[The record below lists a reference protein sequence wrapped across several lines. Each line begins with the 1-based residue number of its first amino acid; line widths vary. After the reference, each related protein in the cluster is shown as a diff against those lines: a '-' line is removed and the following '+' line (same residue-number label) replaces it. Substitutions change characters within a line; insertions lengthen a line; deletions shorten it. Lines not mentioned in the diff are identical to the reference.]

1 VNVTGPLEILVTIV
15 LLLIVVGC
23 VAICVV
29 AVRWLRRIGLQ
40 VEEEQ
45 ARRREREDA
54 VAAREAEAAARQVE
68 AAERERD
75 RAAAEDDRL
84 QAEHRSAEDLRQIWH
99 RAALADEE
107 AAQAKAEAARAEAEA
122 ARAEAEAAAA
132 RTEEAR
138 ARAEAARAQLELTQI
153 RIESEKA
160 HVVLLSAQTDV
171 ACEQAEALRSQDVRA
186 QRSQEPAAGDEGDE
200 AHDLSTRAGG
210 ASGSAASGGAAS
222 GSSASGGMSDLVPG
236 EVADLLRHLGLP
248 TGWGEGSRTD
258 DVSVQGIDP
267 RMLRRLQG
275 LIPPEVMRRLS
286 SGRGP
291 GDIES
296 IGDWIRSQIEKSMQ
310 DGREEPGRGRRHD
323 RPAGFQR
330 TDTPDE
336 DPAVSEDV
344 PEVRDVSDG
353 RPDARADDLPDV
365 RAADLP
371 DDLADDLSGVAS
383 DSATAASG
391 GLDVAALIEEAL
403 RDRDRWRNGEE
414 RQNDTAEPDGAPAP
428 DGDAEND
435 DSAEASNDAGSGD
448 DARADDTTEPGTS
461 TGPDDDTRLDG
472 NTGSDDRGQTPES
485 DED

>member
-1 VNVTGPLEILVTIV
+1 MNVTGPLEVLVTIV
-15 LLLIVVGC
+15 LLVVVIAC

-45 ARRREREDA
+45 TRRRECEDA
-54 VAAREAEAAARQVE
+54 AAAREAGAAARQAEV
-68 AAERERD
+68 AERERD

-84 QAEHRSAEDLRQIWH
+84 QAEHRSAEDLRESRR

-132 RTEEAR
+132 RTEAAR
-138 ARAEAARAQLELTQI
+138 VKTEAARAQLELTQI

-160 HVVLLSAQTDV
+160 YVVLLSAQTDV
-171 ACEQAEALRSQDVRA
+171 AREQAEALRSQDVRA
-186 QRSQEPAAGDEGDE
+186 PRGQESVAGDEGGDVQ
-200 AHDLSTRAGG
+200 DLSMRAGG
-210 ASGSAASGGAAS
+210 ASEGAAS
-222 GSSASGGMSDLVPG
+222 GSAASGGMSDLVPD

-248 TGWGEGSRTD
+248 TGWGDGSRND

-310 DGREEPGRGRRHD
+310 DGREETGRGRRHD

-428 DGDAEND
+428 DGDAEKD

-461 TGPDDDTRLDG
+461 TGSDDDTRLDDY
-472 NTGSDDRGQTPES
+472 TGSDDRDQTPES
-485 DED
+485 DEG

>member
-1 VNVTGPLEILVTIV
+1 MNVTGPLEVLVTIV
-15 LLLIVVGC
+15 LLVVVIAC

-45 ARRREREDA
+45 VRRRECEDA
-54 VAAREAEAAARQVE
+54 VAAREAEAAARQAEV
-68 AAERERD
+68 AERERD

-84 QAEHRSAEDLRQIWH
+84 QAEHRSAEDLREIRR

-122 ARAEAEAAAA
+122 AAA
-132 RTEEAR
+132 RTEAAR
-138 ARAEAARAQLELTQI
+138 VKTEAARAQLELTQI

-160 HVVLLSAQTDV
+160 YVVLLSAQTDV
-171 ACEQAEALRSQDVRA
+171 AREQAEALRSQDVRA
-186 QRSQEPAAGDEGDE
+186 PRGQESVAGDEGGDVQ
-200 AHDLSTRAGG
+200 DLSMRAGG
-210 ASGSAASGGAAS
+210 ASGGAAS
-222 GSSASGGMSDLVPG
+222 GSAASGGMSDLVPD

-248 TGWGEGSRTD
+248 TGWGDGSRND

-296 IGDWIRSQIEKSMQ
+296 IGDWIRSQIEKSMREGR
-310 DGREEPGRGRRHD
+310 DGPSYGRQRD

-330 TDTPDE
+330 TDPADE
-336 DPAVSEDV
+336 DPAVSGNE
-344 PEVRDVSDG
+344 PESRDVSDG
-353 RPDARADDLPDV
+353 RPDAPRDDQSDV
-365 RAADLP
+365 RVDDLP
-371 DDLADDLSGVAS
+371 DDLADDVSGVAA
-383 DSATAASG
+383 DPAAATSG

-403 RDRDRWRNGEE
+403 RDRDRRRSEGAG
-414 RQNDTAEPDGAPAP
+414 RDDSVEPDG
-428 DGDAEND
+428 DN
-435 DSAEASNDAGSGD
+435 
-448 DARADDTTEPGTS
+448 
-461 TGPDDDTRLDG
+461 
-472 NTGSDDRGQTPES
+472 
-485 DED
+485 